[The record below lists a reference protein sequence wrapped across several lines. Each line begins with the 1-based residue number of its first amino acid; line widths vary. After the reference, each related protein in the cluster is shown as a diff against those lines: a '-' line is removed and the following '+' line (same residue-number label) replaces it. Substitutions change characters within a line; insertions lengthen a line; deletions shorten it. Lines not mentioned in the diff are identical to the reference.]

1 MYSVL
6 HKLMFKPNAL
16 RYICYFENVIKGQVQ
31 RKYRYTLPWEWV
43 LVPFATFLAQLIYFR
58 QSECKI
64 CTS

>member
-1 MYSVL
+1 MY
-6 HKLMFKPNAL
+6 KQNAL
-16 RYICYFENVIKGQVQ
+16 RCYFENVIKGQVQ
-31 RKYRYTLPWEWV
+31 RKYIYFTQVGVWEWL